1 MRQFFSGCVGLFCGL
16 LVSSTVTLLAR
27 GVDTVPLPTGN
38 VALGQIQA
46 CAQMSLDVP
55 ASFGIVGSSFDVA
68 GWAIDE
74 AVPSN
79 AGVDAVH
86 VWAYPNPGSGQSPVF
101 LGVASYGGSRADVG
115 AVFGSPYTNS
125 GFFLPHVSLS
135 PGMYRIAVYAH
146 SAATGT
152 CNDVRTADVVVAGP
166 RMSIDVP
173 SSGASRFGPF
183 VVAGWALDR
192 SAPSGPG
199 VDANNI
205 WAFPVGGGP
214 PIFAGSGGYGSPR
227 SDVGTLYGS
236 QFANSGYNTLVALP
250 TGDFDLVVYAHSPIT
265 SNFNQSRSVRVT
277 VGSPLTAAPAVSD
290 H

>member
-1 MRQFFSGCVGLFCGL
+1 MRTFFSNCAGLFCGL
-16 LVSSTVTLLAR
+16 LVSGTVTLLAR
-27 GVDTVPLPTGN
+27 GVDAVPLPTVN
-38 VALGQIQA
+38 VALGQTQA

-55 ASFGIVGSSFDVA
+55 VSFGTVGSSFDVA

-74 AVPSN
+74 AAPSD

-101 LGVASYGGSRADVG
+101 LGVASYGGARGDVG
-115 AVFGSPYTNS
+115 AVFGTRFTNS
-125 GFFLPHVSLS
+125 GFFLPNVGLA
-135 PGMYRIAVYAH
+135 PGTYQIAVYAH

-152 CNDVRTADVVVAGP
+152 FNDVRTADVTVAGP
-166 RMSIDVP
+166 LMSIDLP

-183 VVAGWALDR
+183 AVAGWAVDR

-199 VDANNI
+199 VDAINV

-214 PIFAGSGGYGSPR
+214 GIFAGSGGYGSPR

-236 QFANSGYNTLVALP
+236 QFVNSGYNTLVALP
-250 TGDFDLVVYAHSPIT
+250 TGDFDLVVYAHSSIT
-265 SNFNQSRSVRVT
+265 GTFNQSRSVRVT
-277 VGSPLTAAPAVSD
+277 VASPLTTATSVSD